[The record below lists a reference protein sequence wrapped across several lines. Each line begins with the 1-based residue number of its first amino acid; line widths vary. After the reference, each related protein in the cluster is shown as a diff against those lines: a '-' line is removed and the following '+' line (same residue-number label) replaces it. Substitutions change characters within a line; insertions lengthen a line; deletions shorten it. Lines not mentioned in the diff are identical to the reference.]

1 MLDFVHRNL
10 DNSREKPAAVVC
22 CLVDFSKAFNRIDH
36 NVIVTILSDLNV
48 PTCALRLV
56 VSYLSNR
63 KMCVRWNGATSNEQ
77 DIPGGGPQGG
87 LLTVLLFNL
96 QVNLAGAPCPLKA
109 TLPSGTF
116 GPEPAVQLPEQG
128 PLQPVPAVQELVHP
142 ATPPLHHE
150 HEHSPT
156 QHLPPCHKKEK
167 ILKKKYVDYLS
178 LLEAINLKTSL
189 KPMAPLIGPKNLHDL
204 PGLYFPL
211 DQSVLQHQLSD
222 LASFTIKNKMKI
234 NHKKTKIIP
243 FNFSKSYDFTP
254 QLHFPNSEVLEVI
267 NESL

>member
-1 MLDFVHRNL
+1 MIDFIHRNL

-77 DIPGGGPQGG
+77 YIPGGGPQGG
-87 LLTVLLFNL
+87 LLTVLLFDL
-96 QVNLAGAPCPLKA
+96 QVNLAGAPCPLKT

-116 GPEPAVQLPEQG
+116 GPEPPVQI
-128 PLQPVPAVQELVHP
+128 PAQL
-142 ATPPLHHE
+142 
-150 HEHSPT
+150 
-156 QHLPPCHKKEK
+156 LPPCHKKEK
-167 ILKKKYVDYLS
+167 TLKKKYVDDLS
-178 LLEAINLKTSL
+178 LLEVINLKDSL
-189 KPMAPLIGPKNLHDL
+189 KPMVPFIGPRNLHDL
-204 PGLYFPL
+204 PGLYFPP
-211 DQSVLQHQLSD
+211 DQSVLQHPLSD

-254 QLHFPNSEVLEVI
+254 QLQFPNCEDL
-267 NESL
+267 